1 MARRLLGLLLG
12 ALLALPAAAGP
23 LPQIV
28 LIIDDVGDNL
38 PLGRAAVE
46 LPAPLNIAFLPH
58 SPYGAELARKA
69 HNRGKEVM
77 LHAPMSNHT
86 DFPLG
91 PGGLTAD
98 MDRAEFLVTLRSN
111 LDSIPHV
118 RGVNNHMGSYLTEL
132 PRPMGWLMSELKQR
146 RLFFVDSR
154 TTVRTVAEQQA
165 SEHRLPHLRR
175 HVFLD
180 NVRDETA
187 IARQF
192 DELLRKAREQ
202 GLAVG
207 IGHPYP
213 ETLAFLRRQ
222 LGALTLRGYQLVTVS
237 EATAAPPDTCDR
249 RWVTDLHCGS
259 ILARITTSLHH

>member
-1 MARRLLGLLLG
+1 M
-12 ALLALPAAAGP
+12 LLAVSAGAAPPP
-23 LPQIV
+23 LPGIV
-28 LIIDDVGDNL
+28 LVIDDVGDNL

-69 HNRGKEVM
+69 HNRGQEVM

-98 MDRAEFLVTLRSN
+98 MDRNQFLATLRAN

-132 PRPMGWLMSELKQR
+132 PLPMGWLMNELKQR
-146 RLFFVDSR
+146 QLYFIDSR

-165 SEHRLPHLRR
+165 ARHRLPHLRR

-180 NVRDETA
+180 NVRSEAA

-192 DELLRKAREQ
+192 EQLLAEARER

-213 ETLAFLRRQ
+213 ETLTFLRRH
-222 LGALTLRGYQLVTVS
+222 LGALTLRGYRLVTAS
-237 EATAAPPDTCDR
+237 QALAPAKDDCDR
-249 RWVTDLHCGS
+249 RWVTDLQCGS
-259 ILARITTSLHH
+259 LLARAAIAHQD